1 MIQYALECIGFQL
14 LFLIIYDFFLKR
26 ETFFQWNRV
35 YLIGTYILSMV
46 LPWIKI
52 EALKTNVPKAVV
64 VYPEYLWNTNATEVV
79 LTAPVAES
87 FEVPWKSVV
96 LFGGMALA
104 LMIFLYKLYQ
114 IQQLKQKGEVRYL
127 PHFTRVIIQNSEVAF
142 SFFKSIFLGD
152 KVVSKDHESI
162 IQHELVHIK
171 QGHSYDLVFFELLRI
186 ANWFNPL
193 VYIYQNRISE
203 LHEFIADA
211 QVAKTH
217 KKEQYQLLL
226 SQVFQTQHISFI
238 NPFFKTSL
246 IKKRIVM
253 LQKSKSKKIFQ
264 LKYLVLVPLVL
275 GMLIYT
281 SAAPES
287 SLDAIGIV
295 QDEDDAALI
304 KKVLKEVDQEIF
316 EFGGVQPA
324 YNNFYTLTN
333 AGSTEEIFTKEEFFK
348 HELFSLRYF
357 EHITEV
363 VEREGTVTNMTNLI
377 QPPSTKLYQNYVNH
391 KRAFLILDDNLKISI
406 SAYSHDVILM
416 ESENDYPEKY
426 TLVKVKDV
434 KDLIGDEIRE
444 FNGIIDNISKNHKL
458 ESIVLTDG
466 IYSFNI
472 YQKEFVRVEEYE
484 VKEDQETITR
494 NGNTITY
501 RVVDVQHM
509 TTEEKSKQQEL
520 LDEIL
525 NSDTYNTLVITD
537 GKMKTIIG
545 GKTVPEDEVV
555 VSEIEGM
562 IDVPFSVIDEV
573 PVFPGCE
580 NASDKRACFQE
591 SIYKH
596 ISKNFRYP
604 QEAQDKG
611 IQGKVNIMFVI
622 DERGNIGNLKMRG
635 PSEILEKEA
644 ARIISLLPKMTAG
657 KQRGKNV
664 RVPFSVPITFKLQD
678 DLKEVEEQIVLDDK
692 LGIPFSTV
700 EEAPIYPGCEN
711 ASDKRAC
718 FQESIYKHISKNFR
732 YPQEAQDLGI
742 QGKVNTMFVIGKDGL
757 INDIRLRGPSKLLEE
772 ETKRILLLLPN
783 MKPGKQRGKEVNV
796 PFSVP
801 VTFKLQSEK
810 ELDLVPES
818 LKSNYPNES
827 IAIDKLNTLM
837 KERGRLLKT
846 SKPSNSIIQNLDNEI
861 NALRTVI
868 GNSIAESKN

>member
-46 LPWIKI
+46 LPWVKI

-64 VYPEYLWNTNATEVV
+64 VYPEYLWNTYATEVV

-152 KVVSKDHESI
+152 KVVSKEHESI

-275 GMLIYT
+275 SMLIYT

-287 SLDAIGIV
+287 SLDAIGIE
-295 QDEDDAALI
+295 QNDDDAALI
-304 KKVLKEVDQEIF
+304 KKVQAEIDQEVF
-316 EFGGVQPA
+316 EFGSLMEA
-324 YNNFYTLTN
+324 YHNFIPISKDRDPNFILQKDQYFKSQLYLRTFFTDLLNDKTSEKFN
-333 AGSTEEIFTKEEFFK
+333 KALKRFPFPSTENYNI
-348 HELFSLRYF
+348 
-357 EHITEV
+357 
-363 VEREGTVTNMTNLI
+363 
-377 QPPSTKLYQNYVNH
+377 YVNH
-391 KRAFLILDDNLKISI
+391 KKAFLILDDNLKISI

-426 TLVKVKDV
+426 TLVKVKNV
-434 KDLIGDEIRE
+434 KDLTGDEIRE
-444 FNGIIDNISKNHKL
+444 FNGIIDDISKNNKL
-458 ESIVLTDG
+458 ESIVLIDG
-466 IYSFNI
+466 SYAFNI
-472 YQKEFVRVEEYE
+472 FHKKFIRVEEYE
-484 VKEDQETITR
+484 VREVQETITR

-501 RVVDVQHM
+501 RVDDVQHM
-509 TTEEKSKQQEL
+509 TTEEKATQQEL

-525 NSDTYNTLVITD
+525 NSDTYHTLVVTD

-545 GKTVPEDEVV
+545 GKTVPNDEVV
-555 VSEIEGM
+555 ISEIEGM
-562 IDVPFSVIDEV
+562 IDVPFSIVDEV

-611 IQGKVNIMFVI
+611 IQGKVNLMFVI

-635 PSEILEKEA
+635 PSEILEEEA
-644 ARIISLLPKMTAG
+644 SRIISLLPKMKAG

-664 RVPFSVPITFKLQD
+664 RVPYSIPITFKMESKLQVID
-678 DLKEVEEQIVLDDK
+678 EKMEMNDE
-692 LGIPFSTV
+692 LGTPFITV

-757 INDIRLRGPSKLLEE
+757 INDIRLRGSSKLLEE

-827 IAIDKLNTLM
+827 IAIDKLNTLLT
-837 KERGRLLKT
+837 ERGRLLKT